1 MILSL
6 APSAVFVSDA
16 ALCLAVGSYALAAL
30 WSTLSKPSP
39 NDAIA
44 ANWLLPMAWIMHA
57 LSLGTGLVD
66 WSSTEPIARFGFAPS
81 LSMMLWCVVG
91 VYIFERLHTTNL
103 RTLKTLAVL
112 SIFGLVLSWF
122 FPGQSHPQ
130 IKQNWAP
137 LHWVMGFT
145 SYGLIGAALLHA
157 AFWRRSER
165 RLRMNARLTTTP
177 TQGMPLLRLET
188 LTFKFVA
195 AAFVALSLTL
205 LLGFW
210 HATPWRW
217 DHKTLLSVLAW
228 GVFACLLLGRAW
240 FGWRGRAAIRWLYAG
255 SFLLLLSYAGSR
267 FVLEV
272 ILHRSEHLV

>member
-6 APSAVFVSDA
+6 APSAVFISDA
-16 ALCLAVGSYALAAL
+16 AFCLAVGSYTLAAL
-30 WSTLSKPSP
+30 WSALNKPLP
-39 NDAIA
+39 NAAIA
-44 ANWLLPMAWIMHA
+44 ANWLLPIAWLLHA
-57 LSLGTGLVD
+57 LALSTSLVD
-66 WSSTEPIARFGFAPS
+66 WSAPEPVARFGFAPS

-91 VYIFERLHTTNL
+91 VYIVERLHTTNFRAL
-103 RTLKTLAVL
+103 RTLAVL
-112 SIFGLVLSWF
+112 SVFGLVLSWV
-122 FPGQSHPQ
+122 FPGQAHPQ

-137 LHWVMGFT
+137 LHWVLGFT

-165 RLRMNARLTTTP
+165 RLRTNERLSTSS
-177 TQGMPLLRLET
+177 TQGLPLLRLEA

-205 LLGFW
+205 MLGFW
-210 HATPWRW
+210 HASPWRW
-217 DHKTLLSVLAW
+217 DHKTLLSVMAW

-255 SFLLLLSYAGSR
+255 SVLLLLSYAGSR

-272 ILHRSEHLV
+272 ILHRPEQLV

>member
-6 APSAVFVSDA
+6 VPSAVFISDA
-16 ALCLAVGSYALAAL
+16 ALCLAVVGYALAAL
-30 WSTLSKPSP
+30 WSALIKPSTTV
-39 NDAIA
+39 AIA
-44 ANWLLPMAWIMHA
+44 ANWLLPMAWLLHA
-57 LSLGTGLVD
+57 LALGTSFVD
-66 WSSTEPIARFGFAPS
+66 WAAPEPVARFGFAPS

-91 VYIFERLHTTNL
+91 VYIFERLHTTNQRAL
-103 RTLKTLAVL
+103 RTLAVM
-112 SIFGLVLSWF
+112 SIIGLVLSWF
-122 FPGQSHPQ
+122 FPGQAHPQ

-137 LHWVMGFT
+137 LHWAMGFT

-165 RLRMNARLTTTP
+165 RLRTNERLTTSP
-177 TQGMPLLRLET
+177 SQGLPLLRLEA

-217 DHKTLLSVLAW
+217 DHKTVLSVMAW
-228 GVFACLLLGRAW
+228 CVFA
-240 FGWRGRAAIRWLYAG
+240 
-255 SFLLLLSYAGSR
+255 
-267 FVLEV
+267 
-272 ILHRSEHLV
+272 